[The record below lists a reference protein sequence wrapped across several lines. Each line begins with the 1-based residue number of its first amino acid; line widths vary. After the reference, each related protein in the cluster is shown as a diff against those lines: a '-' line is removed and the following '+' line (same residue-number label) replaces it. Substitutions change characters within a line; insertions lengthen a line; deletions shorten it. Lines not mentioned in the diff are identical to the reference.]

1 MFTRNVRPEPDA
13 IEVVIGL
20 RARFSGQL
28 QCEASI
34 RIDGVVD
41 QGHIETPS
49 NVIITETATVQCDIK
64 ARVVSIRGKFKGVIQ
79 AERVELLDGSQVA
92 GVLNVNSFYM
102 DETVV
107 MRAAVNIRADASAE
121 IKPPSPPANPNI
133 PVVQETKSTQM
144 PTEPP

>member
-13 IEVVIGL
+13 IEVIIGP

-41 QGHIETPS
+41 QGRIETPS
-49 NVIITETATVQCDIK
+49 NVIITETATVQCDVN

-107 MRAAVNIRADASAE
+107 MRAAVNIRADVAAE
-121 IKPPSPPANPNI
+121 IKPPSPPANPTV
-133 PVVQETKSTQM
+133 PVIQAAESSKT
-144 PTEPP
+144 PTEPS

>member
-13 IEVVIGL
+13 IEVIIGP

-41 QGHIETPS
+41 QGRIETPS
-49 NVIITETATVQCDIK
+49 NVIITETATVQCDIY

-107 MRAAVNIRADASAE
+107 MRAAVNIRADAAAE
-121 IKPPSPPANPNI
+121 IKSPAPPATPHL
-133 PVVQETKSTQM
+133 PVSRAVESSQTPS
-144 PTEPP
+144 EPS